1 MSDLTMWAQMGIELR
16 QHGWG
21 PGRVAEHINVSKS
34 AVKNWFNHGAIPLY
48 PSGDR
53 LISLHRRVV
62 LMRAVVVK
70 PAWQSANCL

>member
-1 MSDLTMWAQMGIELR
+1 MTIWAQIGIELR

-21 PGRVAEHINVSKS
+21 PNKVAGHLNLPQST
-34 AVKNWFNHGAIPLY
+34 VKDWFNNGAIPLY
-48 PSGDR
+48 PSGAA

-62 LMRAVVVK
+62 TLKAAPR